1 MASHGRSGMSRI
13 MLGSHT
19 AEVLASADV
28 PVVVFR

>member
-1 MASHGRSGMSRI
+1 MSRI

-19 AEVLASADV
+19 AEVLASADI